1 MPICFPLR
9 NCLSIKSEVEQKQWS
24 VGTLSQAFLRD
35 FLVEKCRTP
44 KNDVTQFTNFYP
56 KAPKSSDDSLF
67 FVKAEKYQII
77 LVVMRY
83 YRIKFLINNLC
94 FSSGRRK
101 ASASSYISTND
112 KCFVLANICRR
123 LICSTF
129 LLFSL
134 ISHSLLEVWSRRFCF
149 VACQEGI
156 QEEAATTQGK
166 KVSRTVIFFISSK
179 YLDWD
184 LCAALVVSKA
194 VKILSHLR
202 TTLSSDIEKA

>member
-1 MPICFPLR
+1 MFVNCITFRDWMPICFPLR
-9 NCLSIKSEVEQKQWS
+9 NCLSIKSEVEQKQWNF
-24 VGTLSQAFLRD
+24 GTLSQAFFVNFAKSRGFQKWRD
-35 FLVEKCRTP
+35 TIYEPFP
-44 KNDVTQFTNFYP
+44 KS
-56 KAPKSSDDSLF
+56 PKSSDDCLF
-67 FVKAEKYQII
+67 FVKAEKYKFI
-77 LVVMRY
+77 LAVMRY

-112 KCFVLANICRR
+112 KCFVANICRR

-179 YLDWD
+179 YPDWD
-184 LCAALVVSKA
+184 LCEAL
-194 VKILSHLR
+194 
-202 TTLSSDIEKA
+202 